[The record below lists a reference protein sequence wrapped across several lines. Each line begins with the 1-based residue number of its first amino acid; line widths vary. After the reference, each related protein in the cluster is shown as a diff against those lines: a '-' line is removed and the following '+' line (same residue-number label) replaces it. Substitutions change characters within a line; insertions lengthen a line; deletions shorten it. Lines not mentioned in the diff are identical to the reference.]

1 MERGEHTRL
10 HAKLREEEKKKG
22 AEKENGSTKPENNIH
37 KA

>member
-22 AEKENGSTKPENNIH
+22 DEKENVSTEPENNIH